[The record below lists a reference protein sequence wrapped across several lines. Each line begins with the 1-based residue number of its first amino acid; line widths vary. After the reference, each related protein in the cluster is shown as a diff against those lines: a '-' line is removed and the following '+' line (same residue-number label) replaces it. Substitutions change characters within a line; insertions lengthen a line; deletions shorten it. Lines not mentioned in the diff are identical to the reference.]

1 MFYRDGKGQT
11 DPYTWAEF
19 MDHLAR
25 RIRAENQPAL
35 VRAKYGVGFDLNGGD
50 LEGRAFDPEKVS
62 EPAEFRHLNGQPVLV
77 PEAMVMG
84 PLSGNEITRYRQ
96 RLAALVSQGD
106 DEPLDDLPPESLSAL
121 HHLGFLPPEVEHTS
135 TSHPEVRK
143 ALNAFRDK
151 VGKAE
156 PDDPAHADL
165 LLPAE
170 RIALEAYDRRIRHYG
185 GIQACQRASF
195 EGAPDLNG
203 FKTLPAGPRRAAAP
217 HVATVQTA
225 LLEQGL
231 LKQPVKKSVWR
242 DKKRRKRV
250 SYKTLP
256 FAGQPDKATIA
267 ALDSF
272 QLRSGLIRTGGVLD
286 AVTLE
291 LLGLPAMGPEIFL
304 PLSGPV
310 CALDAAEVGPA
321 DLCPVA
327 TRDRWT
333 PFGAL
338 RQQGPEL
345 LASLAA
351 QILRQGPDGSDP
363 APKVSDDPDCAE
375 APQGQAN
382 GSEGA
387 PASS

>member
-1 MFYRDGKGQT
+1 M
-11 DPYTWAEF
+11 
-19 MDHLAR
+19 
-25 RIRAENQPAL
+25 
-35 VRAKYGVGFDLNGGD
+35 
-50 LEGRAFDPEKVS
+50 
-62 EPAEFRHLNGQPVLV
+62 
-77 PEAMVMG
+77 
-84 PLSGNEITRYRQ
+84 
-96 RLAALVSQGD
+96 
-106 DEPLDDLPPESLSAL
+106 
-121 HHLGFLPPEVEHTS
+121 
-135 TSHPEVRK
+135 
-143 ALNAFRDK
+143 
-151 VGKAE
+151 
-156 PDDPAHADL
+156 
-165 LLPAE
+165 
-170 RIALEAYDRRIRHYG
+170 
-185 GIQACQRASF
+185 
-195 EGAPDLNG
+195 
-203 FKTLPAGPRRAAAP
+203 
-217 HVATVQTA
+217 QTA

-272 QLRSGLIRTGGVLD
+272 QLRSGLIRTGGVVD